1 MQILMISTTTPNMRA
16 FIITFLF
23 SLLFTIS
30 NAQTTSK
37 KVYIANKTEAKP
49 VIDGDL
55 NEAIWLKTT
64 DVADKFTQNQPNL
77 GEKSA
82 YRTEVKITYDD
93 EAIYI
98 GAMLFDE
105 SPDSILTQ
113 LTERDEI
120 GNVDWFGIVMDT
132 YEDGINGV
140 GFIVSAAGVQ
150 FDTKYSAFG
159 EDANWNAV
167 WESAVSI
174 VDNGWIVE
182 MKIPYSALRFPD
194 KAEQSWNFNI
204 VRTVR
209 RTRETAWWN
218 FYDSSKNGFLNQAG
232 TLKGLKNIKAPIRLF
247 FNPYISG
254 NIKKTTTA
262 GQGSWSRGFNIGMDI
277 KYGINE
283 AYTLDM
289 TLVPDFGQ
297 VVSDDVVLNLSPF
310 EIRFNEN
317 RQFFTEGT
325 ELFQKADLFYSRR
338 IGGVPSLYSEVAEME
353 NDGFKIV
360 ENPSDIQLLNSTKIS
375 GRGKNNLGI
384 GVFNAITN
392 ATTAVVENIDG
403 EIKEIETNPLTNY
416 NVLVFDQNL
425 KNNSYVSLVNTN
437 VFRNGDAYEANVTG
451 TDFLLQNKE
460 NTYSIFGSGAVSQL
474 YYDGFNN
481 PGLGFRSDFGIGK
494 NSGTL
499 QFTLNNSIV
508 SDTYDNNDLG
518 FLASNNRINNFLNVS
533 LNRFKPFGIFQRG
546 RINTL
551 IYTEHQY
558 STKRFGR
565 LSVDVSTFMMTK
577 DFFAFGFGSAFRPVA
592 SYDLFELR
600 TAGRVLEIPVGSE
613 YNAWISTDYRK
624 KLAVDIRVS
633 GETLEQEG
641 RNGVYV
647 NFSPIIRIN
656 DRLSFRTS
664 TDYTLSNNFIGFVD
678 KTDSGEPIVG
688 RRDRKD
694 IENVLSSSYI
704 FNNVMGLTL
713 RMRHSWSNATH
724 DLFYNVNNDGE
735 LSTPLSLTN
744 DYDFN
749 FNFLSV
755 DLVYSWQFAPG
766 SFLTANWK
774 NNIFSLNSNINQNYF
789 QNLQNT
795 LDEDQTNL
803 FSIKILFFLDYLT
816 LEQFMRTNQQSRT
829 NRPAL

>member
-1 MQILMISTTTPNMRA
+1 MRQLL
-16 FIITFLF
+16 ITIFLLF
-23 SLLFTIS
+23 SVIIS
-30 NAQTTSK
+30 NGQIISK
-37 KVYIANKTEAKP
+37 KVYQATKTQEKP

-55 NEAIWLKTT
+55 NDAIWLKTIE
-64 DVADKFTQNQPNL
+64 VADKFIQNQPDL

-82 YRTEVKITYDD
+82 YRTEVKIVYDD

-98 GAMLFDE
+98 GAMLYDDN
-105 SPDSILTQ
+105 PDSILTQ

-120 GNVDWFGIVMDT
+120 GNVDWFGIVTDT

-174 VDNGWIVE
+174 VENGWIVE

-232 TLKGLKNIKAPIRLF
+232 TLKGIKDVTSPIRLF

-262 GQGSWSRGFNIGMDI
+262 GKVSWSRGFNVGMDI

-338 IGGVPSLYSEVAEME
+338 IGGTPSRFNEVAEME
-353 NDGFKIV
+353 DDGFRIL
-360 ENPSDIQLLNSTKIS
+360 ENPSDIQLLNSTKVS

-384 GVFNAITN
+384 GVFNAVTN
-392 ATTAVVENIDG
+392 STTAIVQNVDG
-403 EIKEIETNPLTNY
+403 EIKEIETSPLTNY
-416 NVLVFDQNL
+416 NVLVLDQNL
-425 KNNSYVSLVNTN
+425 RNNSYISLINTN
-437 VFRNGDAYEANVTG
+437 VFRSGDAYEANVTG
-451 TDFLLQNKE
+451 TAFSLQNKK
-460 NTYSIFGSGAVSQL
+460 NTYGISGSGAVSQL
-474 YYDGFNN
+474 YFDGFNN
-481 PGLGFRSDFGIGK
+481 PDLGFRSYIGVGK
-494 NSGTL
+494 NSGML
-499 QFTLNNSIV
+499 RFSLDNEII

-518 FLASNNRINNFLNVS
+518 FLASNNLINNYVNIS
-533 LNRFKPFGIFQRG
+533 LNRFRPFGNFQRG
-546 RINTL
+546 RINTNIL
-551 IYTEHQY
+551 AEHQY
-558 STKRFGR
+558 STKRFSR
-565 LSVDVSTFMMTK
+565 LNVDISAFMMTR
-577 DFFAFGFGSAFRPVA
+577 DFFAFGFGSSFRPVA
-592 SYDLFELR
+592 AYDLFELR
-600 TAGRVLEIPVGSE
+600 TANRVLEIPVGSD

-624 KLAVDIRVS
+624 KLAVDIRVT

-641 RNGVYV
+641 RNGWYV
-647 NFSPIIRIN
+647 NFSPIVRIN

-664 TDYTLSNNFIGFVD
+664 TDYNISNNFIGFVD
-678 KTDSGEPIVG
+678 KDDSGEPIVG
-688 RRDRKD
+688 RRDRLD

-724 DLFYNVNNDGE
+724 DLFYNINNDGQ
-735 LSTPLSLTN
+735 LSAPLTDLAN

-803 FSIKILFFLDYLT
+803 FSVKILFFLDYLT
-816 LEQFMRTNQQSRT
+816 LEQVMRTNQQSSS
-829 NRPAL
+829 NRPIL